1 MAIQE
6 GWKFPMRTSILLLL
20 LFFIYILPP
29 PLLAARLELRP
40 AAGESTEIF
49 ALVGEEIEVALWI
62 DSENQS
68 LSGAAVFLSF
78 DESVFELVTTG
89 RPFVPGL
96 FLGNG
101 EIFRNDLLPDD
112 DPAATSSGTQ
122 LDFSVVRA
130 ADQGAGSAATFRLRA
145 LAPSRES
152 LVRIDESGI
161 RETRIFLPD
170 GSQTAFRFINP
181 LSITVQ
187 GISLSGLPERL
198 VLPRGAVDATTFRLD
213 DLIFDPLYAPEEI
226 IWTVS
231 PTASLEISRLS
242 ESNVLQVTAPTAD
255 SAWEQL
261 ILTATNPDGQSSSDT
276 VDIFVAAPPVLD
288 ADLAPLA
295 FAEDSP
301 YELSLDDLVEDPD
314 TPAAQLTWAGAGS
327 HHLTVSIEGPPFQ
340 ARLIP
345 DADWSGTE
353 FATFVVTDDFG
364 FADTT
369 QVAVTVQP
377 INDPPRLM
385 AAPNVRLTSG
395 RQDSS
400 LVIAELAADVED
412 LSLAL
417 SWTGADQ
424 ISIEQRDG
432 RLVLSGADGWIGT
445 EQIQLQVEDSG
456 GLTDTAPLTVTVA
469 PSVPPSLVGA
479 PQRRGMAA
487 GDHFVLNLDD
497 LVVDPDDTDP
507 TLFWKIDGQQQLRVL
522 LSGSRVA
529 RIEAPTDFA
538 GVETLTFTVADP
550 TGESTSFDLLVFA
563 APLSGEP
570 LIATLPEVSL
580 PIDGVDASLDLDDY
594 IFDLDHEPA
603 QMEFFLPERDD
614 LELRVDPI
622 TRMLTITPGPTARTG
637 DLELEL
643 RIIDPDGH
651 EAVQTLRLHLTGGL
665 QPPVATFSF
674 ASIAPFGFDQDDS
687 FTFDLDDYI
696 TGDLPA
702 DQISWT
708 TTPPEHLA
716 VSIDSLTHLATLSTT
731 ADWTGEEPLTFLA
744 SAEGLPIQSQ
754 TVPITVRVPVVV
766 LPPEL
771 ATLPQIGLQAGAVDQ
786 SLDLDDY
793 VANVDPATLSW
804 QVDGQRN
811 LRVEVDPETHRVL
824 VVTESDWSGQE
835 ILILTGHDDL
845 GNRLDGV
852 LKIDVSPPPPRL
864 ELTPVT
870 EIPIFAGEDE
880 IRLDPSQLVGDDF
893 DPAQLTWEAEGTHPL
908 TVVYDP
914 MDRRLVIKPETPW
927 ESSEIIT
934 LRVRDT
940 AANEATGHLM
950 AQVVPVDGSVG
961 QTTDDFQLA
970 VLPNP
975 MNSSYISLYIVSSPD
990 LEKTPHLRLQ
1000 EDAWIDLPVE
1010 LLTPGIWQSSHALS
1024 ADRQGIIELLALT
1037 IDPDRQV
1044 LKSSYTME
1052 IAAPRLPAAK
1062 PATGPASPTYAP
1074 DANPILSAVEADIEQ
1089 TAPSTHKHPTR

>member
-1 MAIQE
+1 MQT
-6 GWKFPMRTSILLLL
+6 RILLLL

-29 PLLAARLELRP
+29 PLLAARLELRQ
-40 AAGESTEIF
+40 AAGESTEIS
-49 ALVGEEIEVALWI
+49 ALVGEEIEIELWI
-62 DSENQS
+62 DSENQP

-78 DESVFELVTTG
+78 DDTVFELVAAG
-89 RPFVPGL
+89 QPFVPGL

-130 ADQGAGSAATFRLRA
+130 VDQGTGAAATFKLRA

-170 GSQTAFRFINP
+170 GSQAPFRFIDP
-181 LSITVQ
+181 LNITVQ

-198 VLPRGAVDATTFRLD
+198 VLPRGAIDATTFRLD
-213 DLIFDPLYAPEEI
+213 DLVFDPLYTAAEI
-226 IWTVS
+226 TWTVS
-231 PTASLEISRLS
+231 PTTSLEISRLP
-242 ESNVLQVTAPTAD
+242 EDNILQVTAPRPD

-276 VDIFVAAPPVLD
+276 IDIFVAAPPVLD

-314 TPAAQLTWAGAGS
+314 TPAQQLSWAGAGS
-327 HHLTVSIEGPPFQ
+327 HHLTVSIEGPPYR

-369 QVAVTVQP
+369 RVAVTVQP
-377 INDPPRLM
+377 INDPPRLL

-412 LSLAL
+412 LSLTL

-424 ISIEQRDG
+424 IAIEQRDG
-432 RLVLSGADGWIGT
+432 RLVLSGADGWFGT
-445 EQIQLQVEDSG
+445 EQIQLRVEDSG
-456 GLTDTAPLTVTVA
+456 GLIDTAPLTVTVV

-479 PQRRGMAA
+479 PQRQGMAA
-487 GDHFVLNLDD
+487 GGNFILNLDD
-497 LVVDPDDTDP
+497 LVVDPDDTDH
-507 TLFWKIDGQQQLRVL
+507 TLSWSITGQQQLRVL
-522 LSGSRVA
+522 LSSSRAA
-529 RIEAPTDFA
+529 RIEAPADFS

-550 TGESTSFDLLVFA
+550 TGESTSFDLLVFT

-570 LIATLPEVSL
+570 LIAELPEVSL

-594 IFDLDHEPA
+594 IFDLDHESS

-622 TRMLTITPGPTARTG
+622 TRVLTITPGPTARAG

-643 RIIDPDGH
+643 RIQDPDGH
-651 EAVQTLRLHLTGGL
+651 EAAQILRLHLTGGQ
-665 QPPVATFSF
+665 QPPVATFTF
-674 ASIAPFGFDQDDS
+674 APIQPFGFDQGDS

-696 TGDLPA
+696 DGEIPA

-708 TTPPEHLA
+708 HTPPEHLA
-716 VSIDSLTHLATLSTT
+716 VSIDSLTHQVILSTT
-731 ADWTGEEPLTFLA
+731 AEWAGEESLTFIA
-744 SAEGLPIQSQ
+744 SAEGLPLQSQ

-771 ATLPQIGLQAGAVDQ
+771 AALPQIGLQAGAIDQ

-793 VANVDPATLSW
+793 VANVDPATFSW
-804 QVDGQRN
+804 EADGQRN
-811 LRVEVDPETHRVL
+811 LQIQIDPETHRVL
-824 VVTESDWSGQE
+824 VITDADWSGQE
-835 ILILTGHDDL
+835 ILILTGRDEL
-845 GNRLDGV
+845 GNRLEGV

-864 ELTPVT
+864 ELTPIT

-880 IRLDPSQLVGDDF
+880 IRLDPSQLLDGDF
-893 DPAQLTWEAEGTHPL
+893 DPAQLSWEAEGTRPI
-908 TVVYDP
+908 TIVYDP
-914 MDRRLVIKPETPW
+914 VDGHLVIRPETPW

-934 LRVRDT
+934 LRARD
-940 AANEATGHLM
+940 AVNEAIGHLM
-950 AQVVPVDGSVG
+950 AQVVPADGSVG

-975 MNSSYISLYIVSSPD
+975 LNPSYISLYVVSSSN
-990 LEKTPHLRLQ
+990 LEKAPLLRLQ
-1000 EDAWIDLPVE
+1000 EGAWIDLPVE

-1024 ADRQGIIELLALT
+1024 ADRQGTVEMLALT
-1037 IDPDRQV
+1037 IDPDHQV
-1044 LKSSYTME
+1044 LKSSYTMK
-1052 IAAPRLPAAK
+1052 IASPRLPVAK
-1062 PATGPASPTYAP
+1062 PAANPAPPDSAP
-1074 DANPILSAVEADIEQ
+1074 DENPILSAVEADIEQ
-1089 TAPSTHKHPTR
+1089 TAPSAHKHPKR

>member
-6 GWKFPMRTSILLLL
+6 GWKFPMRTSTLLLL

-29 PLLAARLELRP
+29 PLLAARLELRQ
-40 AAGESTEIF
+40 ATGESTEIS
-49 ALVGEEIEVALWI
+49 ALVGEEIEVELWI

-78 DESVFELVTTG
+78 DDSVFELVAAG
-89 RPFVPGL
+89 QPFVPGL

-101 EIFRNDLLPDD
+101 EIFRNDLLSED
-112 DPAATSSGTQ
+112 DPAATSFGTQ

-145 LAPSRES
+145 LAPSRGS
-152 LVRIDESGI
+152 LVSIDESGI

-213 DLIFDPLYAPEEI
+213 DLVFDPLYGPEEI
-226 IWTVS
+226 VWTVS
-231 PTASLEISRLS
+231 PTASLEISRLP
-242 ESNVLQVTAPTAD
+242 EDNILQVTAPTAD

-314 TPAAQLTWAGAGS
+314 TPAPQLSWAGAGS
-327 HHLTVSIEGPPFQ
+327 HHLTVSIEGPPYR

-364 FADTT
+364 FADSAR
-369 QVAVTVQP
+369 VAVTVQP
-377 INDPPRLM
+377 VNDPPRLM

-400 LVIAELAADVED
+400 LVIAELATDVED
-412 LSLAL
+412 PSPTL
-417 SWTGADQ
+417 SWTGAEQ

-432 RLVLSGADGWIGT
+432 RLVLSGPDGWIGT

-456 GLTDTAPLTVTVA
+456 GLTATAPLTVTVV

-497 LVVDPDDTDP
+497 LVVDPDDTDH
-507 TLFWKIDGQQQLRVL
+507 TLSWSIDGQQQLRVL
-522 LSGSRVA
+522 LSGSRAA

-538 GVETLTFTVADP
+538 GVEILTFTVADP
-550 TGESTSFDLLVFA
+550 TGESTSFELVVFT

-570 LIATLPEVSL
+570 LIAALPEISL

-603 QMEFFLPERDD
+603 EMEFFLPERND

-622 TRMLTITPGPTARTG
+622 TRVLTVTPGPTARVG

-643 RIIDPDGH
+643 RILDPDGH
-651 EAVQTLRLHLTGGL
+651 EAAQILRLHLTGGL
-665 QPPVATFSF
+665 QPPVPTFTF
-674 ASIAPFGFDQDDS
+674 ASIDPFGFDQGDS

-696 TGDLPA
+696 DGELSA
-702 DQISWT
+702 DQISWA

-716 VSIDSLTHLATLSTT
+716 VEIDPLTHLVTLSATPEW
-731 ADWTGEEPLTFLA
+731 AGEELLTFLA
-744 SAEGLPIQSQ
+744 SAEGLPIQGQ

-766 LPPEL
+766 LPAEL
-771 ATLPQIGLQAGAVDQ
+771 AALPQIGLQAGAVDQ

-804 QVDGQRN
+804 EVDGQRN
-811 LRVEVDPETHRVL
+811 IEVQIDPETHRVL
-824 VVTESDWSGQE
+824 VITDAEWSGQE
-835 ILILTGHDDL
+835 ILILTGRDDI
-845 GNRLDGV
+845 GNRLEGV

-880 IRLDPSQLVGDDF
+880 IRLDPSRLLGDDV
-893 DPAQLTWEAEGTHPL
+893 DPAQLSWEAEGAHPL

-914 MDRRLVIKPETPW
+914 ADQRLVIRPEIPW

-934 LRVRDT
+934 LRVRDA

-975 MNSSYISLYIVSSPD
+975 LNPSYISLYVVSSSD
-990 LEKTPHLRLQ
+990 LEEAPRLRLQ

-1010 LLTPGIWQSSHALS
+1010 FLAPGIWQSSHAIS
-1024 ADRQGIIELLALT
+1024 PDRQGVVELLALT

-1052 IAAPRLPAAK
+1052 IASPRLPIAK
-1062 PATGPASPTYAP
+1062 PVANPASPSREP
-1074 DANPILSAVEADIEQ
+1074 DKNPILSAIEADIEQ
-1089 TAPSTHKHPTR
+1089 TAPSTKHLTR

>member
-6 GWKFPMRTSILLLL
+6 GWKFPMRTGIPLL
-20 LFFIYILPP
+20 LFFIYILPS

-40 AAGESTEIF
+40 TTGESTEIST
-49 ALVGEEIEVALWI
+49 LVGEEIEVALWI
-62 DSENQS
+62 DSENQP

-78 DESVFELVTTG
+78 DDSIFELVG
-89 RPFVPGL
+89 GSQPFVPGL

-101 EIFRNDLLPDD
+101 EIFRNDLLAED
-112 DPAATSSGTQ
+112 DPAATAAGTQ

-130 ADQGAGSAATFRLRA
+130 ADQGAGAVATFRLRA
-145 LAPSRES
+145 LAPSRQS
-152 LVRIDESGI
+152 QVRIDESGI

-181 LSITVQ
+181 LNVTVQ

-198 VLPRGAVDATTFRLD
+198 VLPRGAIDATTFRLD
-213 DLIFDPLYAPEEI
+213 DLVFDPLYGPEEI

-231 PTASLEISRLS
+231 PTPSLEILRLS
-242 ESNVLQVTAPTAD
+242 ENNVLQVIAPATD

-276 VDIFVAAPPVLD
+276 VDIFVVAPPVFD
-288 ADLAPLA
+288 AELAPLA

-314 TPAAQLTWAGAGS
+314 TPAQQLSWAGAGS
-327 HHLTVSIEGPPFQ
+327 HHLTISIEGPPYR
-340 ARLIP
+340 AHLIP
-345 DADWSGTE
+345 DANWSGTE
-353 FATFVVTDDFG
+353 LATFVVTDDFG

-377 INDPPRLM
+377 INDPPRLL

-400 LVIAELAADVED
+400 LIIAELAADVED
-412 LSLAL
+412 PSLTL

-424 ISIEQRDG
+424 ITIEQRDG
-432 RLVLSGADGWIGT
+432 RLVISGAVGWIGT
-445 EQIQLQVEDSG
+445 EQIQLRVEDSG
-456 GLTDTAPLTVTVA
+456 GLIDTAPLTVTVA
-469 PSVPPSLVGA
+469 PSVPPSLIDA

-487 GDHFVLNLDD
+487 GEHFVLNLDD
-497 LVVDPDDTDP
+497 LVVDPDDTDQ
-507 TLFWKIDGQQQLRVL
+507 TLSWSIAGQQQLRVL
-522 LSGSRVA
+522 LSSGRAA
-529 RIEAPTDFA
+529 RIEAPTDFS
-538 GVETLTFTVADP
+538 GVETLTFTVTDP
-550 TGESTSFDLLVFA
+550 TGESTSFDLLVFT

-570 LIATLPEVSL
+570 LIAELPEVTL

-614 LELRVDPI
+614 LELRVDP
-622 TRMLTITPGPTARTG
+622 LTHVLTVTPGPTARAG

-643 RIIDPDGH
+643 RILDPDGH
-651 EAVQTLRLHLTGGL
+651 EAAQILRLHLTGGQ
-665 QPPVATFSF
+665 QPPGPTFTFS
-674 ASIAPFGFDQDDS
+674 SIDPLGFDQGDS

-696 TGDLPA
+696 DGEIPA
-702 DQISWT
+702 DQISWA
-708 TTPPEHLA
+708 TTPPEHLT
-716 VSIDSLTHLATLSTT
+716 VEIDPITHLATLSTT
-731 ADWTGEEPLTFLA
+731 EEWAGEEFLTFLA

-754 TVPITVRVPVVV
+754 TVPVTVRAPVVV

-771 ATLPQIGLQAGAVDQ
+771 AALPQIGLQAGGVDQ

-804 QVDGQRN
+804 EVDGQRN
-811 LRVEVDPETHRVL
+811 LQIQIDPETHRVL
-824 VVTESDWSGQE
+824 VIADSDWSGQE
-835 ILILTGHDDL
+835 VLLLIGRDDL
-845 GNRLDGV
+845 GNRLEGL
-852 LKIDVSPPPPRL
+852 LKIDVSPPPPQL

-880 IRLDPSQLVGDDF
+880 IRLDPSQLLGDDF
-893 DPAQLTWEAEGTHPL
+893 DPAQLSWEAEGTHPL
-908 TVVYDP
+908 AILYDP
-914 MDRRLVIKPETPW
+914 VDRHLVIRPEIPW

-934 LRVRDT
+934 LRVRDA

-961 QTTDDFQLA
+961 QTRDDFQLA

-975 MNSSYISLYIVSSPD
+975 LNPSYLSLYVVSGSE
-990 LEKTPHLRLQ
+990 LEEAPRLRLR
-1000 EDAWIDLPVE
+1000 EDAWIDLSVE
-1010 LLTPGIWQSSHALS
+1010 LLTAGIWQSSHALT
-1024 ADRQGIIELLALT
+1024 ADRRGIVELLALT
-1037 IDPDRQV
+1037 IDPDHQV

-1052 IAAPRLPAAK
+1052 IAAPRLPVAKPAAK
-1062 PATGPASPTYAP
+1062 PASLDLESG
-1074 DANPILSAVEADIEQ
+1074 ANPILSAVEADIER
-1089 TAPSTHKHPTR
+1089 TAPSTKKPTR